1 MFVALSTARTICVL
15 FGIAFGV
22 IQPQFCDCRY
32 TCVAMFFGMDSS
44 LNLLLF
50 SCHTMAQLALD
61 DPLALKKLLGD
72 CAVPAPVVANLDHLG
87 YRSVALLGFAVP
99 TDGHF
104 DDLIEK
110 LMPRDLGETID
121 LLSPGAASLR
131 RALRQC
137 FEACQSKGEPTM
149 ANPTKPKLSLAEY
162 KELKTKF
169 TEHFPGELLTPEST
183 PSYMFLASLKDQIDA
198 GIWTWTPWR
207 HRISEHAEMLF
218 QENRKPRSDHQLLQR
233 MLNQQ
238 DLLDFPEASVPSG
251 GPVEPV
257 LLRFQTL
264 LANALAMLQLVHLIV
279 VKKFH
284 YKFNELA
291 LGVPV
296 DSSLRAPNLQEVLA
310 ADKSVWI
317 AVTSAMRDNSLS
329 LSDTM
334 SEIAYCRQ
342 DMQTA
347 LQPRPRALHAP
358 VTPKKADPKAPP
370 KKTGTPPP
378 VKKDDRLKDWND
390 SWVRKHNG
398 KGICMRWNVSKC
410 GSGDACRF
418 LHICPIPKADGS
430 PCAQKHPARSH
441 KGAPH

>member
-1 MFVALSTARTICVL
+1 
-15 FGIAFGV
+15 
-22 IQPQFCDCRY
+22 
-32 TCVAMFFGMDSS
+32 MFFGMDSS

-137 FEACQSKGEPTM
+137 FEACQSKGGGMPSEPTM

-317 AVTSAMRDNSLS
+317 AVTSAMRDNSWS

>member
-1 MFVALSTARTICVL
+1 MSAVFTFMVSHASCFLTTYWVL
-15 FGIAFGV
+15 FDWHFIASCGF
-22 IQPQFCDCRY
+22 
-32 TCVAMFFGMDSS
+32 S
-44 LNLLLF
+44 LLGRFLA
-50 SCHTMAQLALD
+50 MAQLALD

-72 CAVPAPVVANLDHLG
+72 CAVPAPVVAHLDQLG

-99 TDGHF
+99 SDGQV
-104 DDLIEK
+104 DELIEK
-110 LMPRDLGETID
+110 LMPRDLGESVD
-121 LLSPGAASLR
+121 LLSPGASSLR
-131 RALRQC
+131 RVIRQC
-137 FEACQSKGEPTM
+137 FEACQSKGGSLPSEPVLVNSTR
-149 ANPTKPKLSLAEY
+149 PKLSLAEC
-162 KELKTKF
+162 KELKIKF
-169 TEHFPGELLTPEST
+169 AEHFPGELLTPEST
-183 PSYMFLASLKDQIDA
+183 PSYMFLANLKDQIDS
-198 GIWTWTPWR
+198 GTWTWTSWR
-207 HRISEHAEMLF
+207 HRISEHAEMVF

-238 DLLDFPEASVPSG
+238 DLMDFPEANVPSG

-257 LLRFQTL
+257 LLPFQTL

-279 VKKFH
+279 AKKFH
-284 YKFNELA
+284 HKFNELA
-291 LGVPV
+291 LAVPV
-296 DSSLRAPNLQEVLA
+296 DSSLRPPNLQEVLA
-310 ADKSVWI
+310 ADKSVWL
-317 AVTSAMRDNSLS
+317 AVTSAMRDNSWS

-347 LQPRPRALHAP
+347 LQPRPRAHQPL
-358 VTPKKADPKAPP
+358 VTPKKIDPKPPP

-390 SWVRKHNG
+390 NWVRKHNG

-430 PCAQKHPARSH
+430 PCAQKHPAKSH